1 MSVNQRTLNDVV
13 LAYIEAWSTPDEAV
27 RRELLEKSLADD
39 ASYTDPAYEV
49 RGKEEIASH
58 IGRSLSGE
66 AYGGRSWGPDPD
78 KQRGRPAPRV
88 VSLLLGDG
96 RFTGPA
102 AIGGYGLRGAGRRR
116 TPPAH
121 QWLLRSISA
130 DTGELARTPGVAQ
143 RAILLSNTRKA
154 GAATSWF
161 PLALFTKVRGI
172 GILGSSYPEC
182 CISAPNAP
190 EISLSRAPLRPGPLE
205 LVTPMDR
212 YTELWMLAYCKH

>member
-27 RRELLEKSLADD
+27 RRELLDASLADD

-49 RGKEEIASH
+49 RGKQEISSH

-78 KQRGRPAPRV
+78 QQRGRPAPRV

-96 RFTGPA
+96 RSTGPA
-102 AIGGYGLRGAGRRR
+102 AIGGHGLRGAGRRR

-121 QWLLRSISA
+121 HWLLRSISA
-130 DTGELARTPGVAQ
+130 ATRKLARTPGVAQ
-143 RAILLSNTRKA
+143 RVILLSNT
-154 GAATSWF
+154 
-161 PLALFTKVRGI
+161 
-172 GILGSSYPEC
+172 
-182 CISAPNAP
+182 
-190 EISLSRAPLRPGPLE
+190 
-205 LVTPMDR
+205 
-212 YTELWMLAYCKH
+212 